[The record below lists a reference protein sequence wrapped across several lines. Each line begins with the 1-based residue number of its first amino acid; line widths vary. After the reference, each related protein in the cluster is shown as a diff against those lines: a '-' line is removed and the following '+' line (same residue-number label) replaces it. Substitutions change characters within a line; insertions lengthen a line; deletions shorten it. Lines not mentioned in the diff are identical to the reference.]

1 MGCRL
6 SAPPRPGAGG
16 KKKSPTPFGAGLR
29 GRGNEGLRL
38 DVHVLDVLTVDA
50 LQRAGVAVE
59 GVVE

>member
-6 SAPPRPGAGG
+6 SAPPRPGAEG

-29 GRGNEGLRL
+29 GSRERLRL
-38 DVHVLDVLTVDA
+38 DVHVLNVLTVDT

-59 GVVE
+59 GMIE